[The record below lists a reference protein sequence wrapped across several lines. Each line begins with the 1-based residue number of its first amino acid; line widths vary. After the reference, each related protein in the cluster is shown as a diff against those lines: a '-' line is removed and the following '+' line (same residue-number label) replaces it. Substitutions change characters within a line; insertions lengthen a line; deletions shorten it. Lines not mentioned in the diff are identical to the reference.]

1 MCSFETC
8 RSDVS
13 VGEMS
18 TVVAGRGIS
27 AHSWLISTL
36 EQIKKQ
42 SGYSRSNI
50 NKLSGHSLQ
59 HVFTLVWTGPSQ
71 RLHLVF
77 SPSGA
82 QGPTSSQHSH
92 GGFGHAGK
100 LEGEGPVEQDDD
112 DAEDPF
118 KDGRRVL
125 EDKAFL
131 AEEHAT

>member
-1 MCSFETC
+1 M
-8 RSDVS
+8 R
-13 VGEMS
+13 
-18 TVVAGRGIS
+18 R
-27 AHSWLISTL
+27 
-36 EQIKKQ
+36 
-42 SGYSRSNI
+42 
-50 NKLSGHSLQ
+50 LQ
-59 HVFTLVWTGPSQ
+59 HVFALVWAGPSQ

-82 QGPTSSQHSH
+82 QGPPSSQHSH

-100 LEGEGPVEQDDD
+100 LKHEGPVEQDDD